1 MRREL
6 LMNNLLNIEDSHS
19 VRAESC
25 WDGGF
30 VYFSLVQDNIF
41 NLLLILPLPWDS
53 EVEVLG
59 IISLKQI
66 KILQKI
72 KHRFWRC
79 IWRYLII
86 LISAQINWLI
96 YEQHW
101 TWRFTGGY
109 FNKYFNFYISS
120 LKASITFLQD
130 FSACVENVPNWS
142 NFNSKR

>member
-6 LMNNLLNIEDSHS
+6 LMNNLLNIEDSNC
-19 VRAESC
+19 VRGESC

-86 LISAQINWLI
+86 LIFAQINWLI
-96 YEQHW
+96 YEQHC

-109 FNKYFNFYISS
+109 SNKYFNFYISS

-130 FSACVENVPNWS
+130 FSDCGRKS
-142 NFNSKR
+142 SKLIKFNFKR